1 MNNKIMDLE
10 GKVVALQSIKEDAEK
25 EDHELKNI
33 QRESREIKTG
43 WRGNEEWKGERRKES

>member
-1 MNNKIMDLE
+1 MDLE

-25 EDHELKNI
+25 EDHELKKI
-33 QRESREIKTG
+33 QRESREINTG